1 MAGVQNFALRVNEDG
16 FVLMPGIDQNL
27 DRTSGA
33 GHPNPNEE
41 HSVKRHPL
49 GTVLLDPSGGRAW
62 RYGLAGGVALAA
74 GKLVQSEV
82 HVAVHENMAT
92 GTEPAGETTI
102 SVTPVTTDIPVD
114 DYDEGFLWINNEAG
128 EGEIHRVLTTPAISA
143 GAAGDIELYAN
154 DPIVTAFEAATL
166 ASLVRHPGAQVIVH
180 PSPPT
185 AGLYGVPNIPIT
197 AAYYGWFQ
205 YRGPCPVL
213 FDDGA
218 VAFAAGEPVRA
229 SDGQD
234 GAVEFLNRDGTNE
247 NEPEVGICLV
257 VSADTEY
264 GLINLTLP
272 GI

>member
-49 GTVLLDPSGGRAW
+49 GTILVDPSGGRAW
-62 RYGLAGGVALAA
+62 RYGLNGGVALGA

-82 HVAVHENMAT
+82 HVAHHEDMPA
-92 GTEPAGETTI
+92 GTEPADETTI
-102 SVTPVTTDIPVD
+102 SITPPSTDVPED
-114 DYDEGFLWINNEAG
+114 DYDEGFLWVNDAAG

-143 GAAGDIELYAN
+143 GATGNIELYAN
-154 DPIVTAFEAATL
+154 DPIVTAFEAATTV
-166 ASLVRHPGAQVIVH
+166 SLIRHAGAQVIVH

-205 YRGPCPVL
+205 FRGPCPVL
-213 FDDGA
+213 LDDGS
-218 VAFAAGEPVRA
+218 VAFAAGNHVRA
-229 SDGQD
+229 SDGVD
-234 GAVEFLNRDGTNE
+234 GAVEFLDRDGSGE
-247 NEPEVGICLV
+247 NEPEVGVCLV
-257 VSADTEY
+257 VSVDTEY